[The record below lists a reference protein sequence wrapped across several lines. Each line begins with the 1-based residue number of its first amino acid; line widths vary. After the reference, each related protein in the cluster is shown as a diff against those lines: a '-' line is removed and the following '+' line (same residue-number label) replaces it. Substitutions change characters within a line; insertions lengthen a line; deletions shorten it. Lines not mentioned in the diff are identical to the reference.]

1 MRIDL
6 VKFNKKFIT
15 KKYISWLNNKQ
26 LMKYSEQRLKK
37 HNYKSC
43 KLYLQNAKKNKD
55 LFFAVIEKIQRKHVG
70 NIYIKIDKTNKVAD
84 IRILIGEVN
93 NGYGL
98 DAWKSAI
105 ILLKKNKIR
114 KITAG
119 TVSSNLA
126 MLRIFKKT
134 NMKFEYRKIKQTYV
148 QRKLNDIIGYYLLF
162 KR

>member
-1 MRIDL
+1 M
-6 VKFNKKFIT
+6 
-15 KKYISWLNNKQ
+15 
-26 LMKYSEQRLKK
+26 
-37 HNYKSC
+37 
-43 KLYLQNAKKNKD
+43 
-55 LFFAVIEKIQRKHVG
+55 
-70 NIYIKIDKTNKVAD
+70 
-84 IRILIGEVN
+84 IGEVN